1 LLRRPSASRV
11 ERPSNYIR
19 STGSRA
25 DEHRSFSWAESGFPV
40 ADRGWSGESSAAGYE
55 IDAMFERRDKLV
67 AHIQA
72 LIDEHGEGAVLFHS
86 ER

>member
-1 LLRRPSASRV
+1 MSIDRSRG
-11 ERPSNYIR
+11 PN
-19 STGSRA
+19 RA
-25 DEHRSFSWAESGFPV
+25 FLSPIAAGAV
-40 ADRGWSGESSAAGYE
+40 ESSAAGYE

-67 AHIQA
+67 EHIQA